1 LCGPAGPL
9 DDDDGHERRKNEM
22 TATALPPAA
31 KSTIDA
37 VREGLAD
44 IRSRVSDIEALPD
57 WEKLA
62 PDWDKLAPDW
72 DKLAEIPGDLI
83 DRATGRRRRR
93 PAWPWVALGVV
104 AVIGVAAA
112 LTVFMLNRTSM
123 EQLDEVADPDGEAPW
138 TPATPSGKPR
148 RQAQANTA
156 DTFPASDPVPSP
168 MSPSLG
174 A

>member
-9 DDDDGHERRKNEM
+9 IDDDAHERRKNEM

-31 KSTIDA
+31 RTTIDA

-44 IRSRVSDIEALPD
+44 IRDRVSDMEALPD
-57 WEKLA
+57 WEKLT
-62 PDWDKLAPDW
+62 PDW

-83 DRATGRRRRR
+83 DRATGRRRR
-93 PAWPWVALGVV
+93 PAWPLVALGVV
-104 AVIGVAAA
+104 AVVGLAAV
-112 LTVFMLNRTSM
+112 LTVFMLNRSSM
-123 EQLDEVADPDGEAPW
+123 QQLADEPEPDADPTW
-138 TPATPSGKPR
+138 TPATPTGKPR
-148 RQAQANTA
+148 RQAEANTA

-174 A
+174 S